1 MMTTHLSTFATPDVS
16 SERAPTLWR
25 AENQDVL
32 HESHFKQSEM
42 SSCFAIALPTRDL
55 FDETVEIFPIDS
67 VKRHSTGRYGI
78 VAESI
83 YAPVRS
89 RIQIRY
95 NGPVHVLVLYE
106 NGARCEGETSI
117 DGLPP
122 STLRKFANKLTFA
135 ITRHAVPCDNP
146 REGTASRV
154 GYFRPTHAAI
164 SDASTSR
171 GLVCTIPARGR

>member
-1 MMTTHLSTFATPDVS
+1 MTTHLSTFASPDVS
-16 SERAPTLWR
+16 SEGAPLWL

-32 HESHFKQSEM
+32 HGGHFEQSEM
-42 SSCFAIALPTRDL
+42 SSGFDTALPTRDL
-55 FDETVEIFPIDS
+55 FDETVEISPIDS

-89 RIQIRY
+89 RIQIHY
-95 NGPVHVLVLYE
+95 NDPVHVLVLYE
-106 NGARCEGETSI
+106 NGARREGETSI

-164 SDASTSR
+164 SDASTCR
-171 GLVCTIPARGR
+171 GLVCTIPASGR